1 MLNKIKLNKA
11 KWHAQCALNYV
22 EELYKRLYVTDE
34 PDSDDIPVKRE
45 KTFLDDTED
54 FDFNNSDTEE
64 IVSVLDT
71 NPSDTEDTAE
81 TPAPPDPAPD
91 TEETPAPPVP
101 APDTEETPA
110 PPVPAPAPSDPAPT
124 PSDPAPTPGPIT
136 PRIVLHLPAPAPAPS
151 ARPST
156 LIGPYQRIEFL
167 MSQVDE
173 LREENDKLMRC
184 AQAQGRKLTEI
195 RCLRQ
200 ARRAVRE
207 FYKNINTDAHNLF
220 RVQAEE
226 ALDDYFA
233 FEKVDWRNR
242 WKDTIDEEAKLRL
255 IFRYLDKKC

>member
-1 MLNKIKLNKA
+1 MLNKFKLNKA

-81 TPAPPDPAPD
+81 TPAPP
-91 TEETPAPPVP
+91 
-101 APDTEETPA
+101 
-110 PPVPAPAPSDPAPT
+110 VPAPA

-173 LREENDKLMRC
+173 LREENDRLMRC

-195 RCLRQ
+195 WCLRQ

-207 FYKNINTDAHNLF
+207 FYNNINTNAHNLF

-242 WKDTIDEEAKLRL
+242 WKDTIDEKAKLRL

>member
-81 TPAPPDPAPD
+81 TPAPP
-91 TEETPAPPVP
+91 
-101 APDTEETPA
+101 
-110 PPVPAPAPSDPAPT
+110 VPAPAPSDPAPT
-124 PSDPAPTPGPIT
+124 PSDPAPTPSDPAPAPGPIT
-136 PRIVLHLPAPAPAPS
+136 PRIVLHLPAPTPAPAPAPS

-173 LREENDKLMRC
+173 LREENDKQLRC

-207 FYKNINTDAHNLF
+207 FYKNIHTDAHNLF
-220 RVQAEE
+220 RIQAEE

-242 WKDTIDEEAKLRL
+242 WKDTIDEEVKLRL